1 MKKRF
6 SDEQFISIL
15 REAKAKVSA
24 REFCRKHAISDA
36 TFYTCRRCF
45 SGMKMPEVKRLK
57 LPEEENGRLRKLL
70 AEAMLSKEGIPVALG
85 RK

>member
-6 SDEQFISIL
+6 PDEQFISIL
-15 REAKAKVSA
+15 REAEARVSA
-24 REFCRKHAISDA
+24 REFCSKHAISDA
-36 TFYTCRRCF
+36 TFYTCRRSF

-57 LPEEENGRLRKLL
+57 LPEEENGRLRKLP
-70 AEAMLSKEGIPVALG
+70 AEAMLSKEGIQVDLG